1 MRLYATAGRLE
12 RARINPLTAVA
23 SWDLWLKERKQVI
36 LVFRILGNF
45 INHTMSLSS
54 QSDGSGRAQFF
65 SLFFFLM
72 VVYFT
77 ARGLTFHILTL
88 VTPLVMITGEDR
100 VLAWRALL

>member
-1 MRLYATAGRLE
+1 MRLCATAGRLE
-12 RARINPLTAVA
+12 RARISPPTAVA
-23 SWDLWLKERKQVI
+23 SWDLWLKEIKRVV
-36 LVFRILGNF
+36 LVFRVLGNF

-65 SLFFFLM
+65 SLFFSLT

-77 ARGLTFHILTL
+77 ARGLTFHVLTL
-88 VTPLVMITGEDR
+88 VTPPVMITGEDR